1 MMAGLRKKIIL
12 SLAFAALI
20 YVGLTLYADAPKLAQ
35 ALLNWEW
42 PWLALILSAVLGNY
56 LLRFVRWHYYL
67 RTIGVN
73 DVPPYPSLLIFLS
86 GFSLTM
92 VPGKLGELL
101 KSVLLKSRYGT
112 PISYSASIIAAER
125 LTDTMGMLF
134 LLALGLVVYPFGVPA
149 LLVLLVVI
157 VAAILL
163 MQSRR
168 LAESLLALLER
179 VPVVGRF
186 AHLARNMY
194 ESAYLMLRW
203 KTLLIA
209 LALAVPA
216 WFGECLAFF
225 FVLLG
230 FGSPPT
236 LTLLLQA
243 TFIYSGA
250 SLFGAITLLPGGVGA
265 TEGSMTSLAQAIIG
279 LGSTVASAA
288 TLLVR
293 LSTLWFAIVVGTVAL
308 FLFGMPGTEAD
319 APPTATTTD

>member
-1 MMAGLRKKIIL
+1 MIASLRQKIVL

-20 YVGLTLYADAPKLAQ
+20 YLGLTLYADAPKLAQ
-35 ALLNWEW
+35 ALLNWDW
-42 PWLALILSAVLGNY
+42 HWLALIFSAVLGNY
-56 LLRFVRWHYYL
+56 FLRYVRWHSYL
-67 RTIGVN
+67 HTIGVKE
-73 DVPPYPSLLIFLS
+73 VPPYPSLLIFLS

-92 VPGKLGELL
+92 VPGKVGEIL
-101 KSVLLKSRYGT
+101 KSILLKSRYGT

-149 LLVLLVVI
+149 LVSLLVVI
-157 VAAILL
+157 LAAILL

-168 LAESLLALLER
+168 LAESLLAVLER

-203 KTLLIA
+203 RPLLIA
-209 LALAVPA
+209 LALAAVA

-230 FGSPPT
+230 FGITATPS
-236 LTLLLQA
+236 LLLQA
-243 TFIYSGA
+243 TFIYCGS

-265 TEGSMTSLAQAIIG
+265 TEGSMTSLAQALMG
-279 LGSTVASAA
+279 LNATVASAA
-288 TLLVR
+288 TLVVR
-293 LSTLWFAIVVGTVAL
+293 LCTLWFAIVIGAVAL
-308 FLFGMPGTEAD
+308 FLFGMPVAEVD
-319 APPTATTTD
+319 APPTVTTD

>member
-1 MMAGLRKKIIL
+1 MMAGLRQKIIL

-20 YVGLTLYADAPKLAQ
+20 YLGLTLYADAPKLAQ